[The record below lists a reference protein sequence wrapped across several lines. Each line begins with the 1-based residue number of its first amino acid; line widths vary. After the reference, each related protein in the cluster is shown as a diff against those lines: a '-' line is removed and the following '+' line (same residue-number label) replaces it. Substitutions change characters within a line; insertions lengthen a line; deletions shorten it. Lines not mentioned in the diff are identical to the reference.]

1 MPNMTVRDA
10 LSVAVDKWGGRN
22 FIYTRV
28 KDEFVPK
35 TFRETAND
43 AKALAEA
50 LLDLGLGGKH
60 ILIYGEN
67 SYEWCLA
74 DLAVMGYVGVT
85 VAASADWKENDL
97 ENVVNIAD
105 SECVIYAE
113 SGRTTIES
121 MKAKKPE
128 IKYISMQDDFPV
140 LLERG
145 REIAKRK
152 QAADKP
158 TADKQAS
165 RDASQMC
172 KIVFTSGTTSASK
185 AVMLSSEN
193 LFFGFESLYRR
204 APMG

>member
-121 MKAKKPE
+121 MKAKKRL
-128 IKYISMQDDFPV
+128 IKLANARNVFPDELEELLMRSELIQGAFVYEKEGRILADVVSDGDRSDIDLFLAATNEALPGYKRISQVFV
-140 LLERG
+140 
-145 REIAKRK
+145 K
-152 QAADKP
+152 DK
-158 TADKQAS
+158 TRQKL
-165 RDASQMC
+165 
-172 KIVFTSGTTSASK
+172 I
-185 AVMLSSEN
+185 
-193 LFFGFESLYRR
+193 
-204 APMG
+204 